1 MGEEILAS
9 DLSRIIEQAKITYFP
24 LGKAFEKQ
32 IKTIEDQGGKQVKA
46 LEEHGKQLF
55 KSNDEQ
61 ESLTQ
66 SKQKEIFKELA
77 NERMEEIQYSCQLID
92 FNDLTYHYKSK
103 NVPKT

>member
-32 IKTIEDQGGKQVKA
+32 IKTIEDQGEKQVKA

-66 SKQKEIFKELA
+66 NKKKFLKNLLMKEWKKYNIHVS
-77 NERMEEIQYSCQLID
+77 RLI
-92 FNDLTYHYKSK
+92 LMI
-103 NVPKT
+103 